1 MTTHT
6 QRASD
11 SADRADR
18 ADTGDTAEAVGAV
31 DVPVEAY
38 LRRIGAARPERPDLA
53 ALRDLHLRHLRTV
66 PFENLSIHLGEDIVL
81 EEKAL
86 LDKIVGA
93 GRGGFCYELNSTF
106 AVLLR
111 ELGFTTTLLQARVV
125 GKDGRLGIPYD
136 HMAVLVETA
145 EEGRWLVDVGFGDH
159 SHLPLALDERGD
171 QPDPAGTFRLVET
184 EDGDLDVL
192 QDGEPRYR
200 LELRPRV
207 LADFT
212 AGAWYHRTS
221 PDSHFTRSLICSRL
235 TEEGRI
241 TLSGHKLVTTVHGGE
256 RTERQLDGEEEVR
269 AAYRDLFG
277 IELAELPAVPPSRE
291 RGAAGSGSD
300 VGPGAGSGSGSAS
313 AANGS
318 DPSA

>member
-11 SADRADR
+11 TD
-18 ADTGDTAEAVGAV
+18 DTGETAEAAEAAEAAKTVGAV

-38 LRRIGAARPERPDLA
+38 LRRIGAARPVRPDLA
-53 ALRDLHLRHLRTV
+53 ALRDLHLRHLRTI
-66 PFENLSIHLGEDIVL
+66 PFENLSVHLGEDIVL
-81 EEKAL
+81 EEKPL

-111 ELGFTTTLLQARVV
+111 ELGFAPTLLQARVV

-136 HMAVLVETA
+136 HMAVLVETE

-159 SHLPLALDERGD
+159 SHFPLALDERGD
-171 QPDPAGTFRLVET
+171 QSDPGGTFRVVET

-192 QDGEPRYR
+192 RDGEAQYR
-200 LELRPRV
+200 LEPRPRV
-207 LADFT
+207 LADFA

-221 PDSHFTRSLICSRL
+221 PDSHFTRSLVCSRL

-241 TLSGHKLVTTVHGGE
+241 TLSGPTLVTTVSGGKRHE
-256 RTERQLDGEEEVR
+256 QVLDGEEAVR

-277 IELAELPAVPPSRE
+277 IELVELPAVRSSRARE
-291 RGAAGSGSD
+291 AAGSEPGSEPGSD
-300 VGPGAGSGSGSAS
+300 SGSGAD
-313 AANGS
+313 GS